1 MNIFSTDGSL
11 TVSYTHLDVYKRQ
24 AVEIPTIDGKV
35 KVKIDSGTQPGK
47 VLRLRGKGLPNV
59 NGYGTGDL
67 LVNVSIYVP
76 EALNKEEKSALEK
89 MEDSDNFKPSTSVKE
104 KIFKKFK
111 SFFD

>member
-1 MNIFSTDGSL
+1 MDTEQGFARECQYL
-11 TVSYTHLDVYKRQ
+11 C
-24 AVEIPTIDGKV
+24 A
-35 KVKIDSGTQPGK
+35 
-47 VLRLRGKGLPNV
+47 
-59 NGYGTGDL
+59 
-67 LVNVSIYVP
+67 

>member
-1 MNIFSTDGSL
+1 M
-11 TVSYTHLDVYKRQ
+11 
-24 AVEIPTIDGKV
+24 
-35 KVKIDSGTQPGK
+35 
-47 VLRLRGKGLPNV
+47 

-76 EALNKEEKSALEK
+76 EALNKEEKKKKKK